1 MLVKVYRYKVYDI
14 NKDGYV
20 NSAYYGTSNA
30 IKLANGVKIN
40 GELKLVDDTLLN
52 GNGLILLSEG

>member
-14 NKDGYV
+14 NKDDYV
-20 NSAYYGTSNA
+20 NSAYYGTANA
-30 IKLANGVKIN
+30 IKLADGVKIN
-40 GELKLVDDTLLN
+40 EEGMLVDDMLLN